1 MYVPLSSFR
10 VAPKLMCGLL
20 ISSGSEVE
28 VKGGRALFGLDLER
42 GAGMV
47 WEQLTCNFSV
57 GPGMYA
63 IL

>member
-1 MYVPLSSFR
+1 
-10 VAPKLMCGLL
+10 MCGLL

-28 VKGGRALFGLDLER
+28 IKGGWALFELDLEG

-57 GPGMYA
+57 GTGMYA